1 MPHVKKEPARAWLNR
16 AFTALGD
23 PLGREVVEA
32 VRNSPGI
39 TVSELCEA
47 FPVSRFTI
55 MRQLN
60 ALEDAELLRRERD
73 GKTKR
78 IFLQRAG
85 FERLTTGWLQ
95 QMAETGE
102 D

>member
-1 MPHVKKEPARAWLNR
+1 MARRQANSDRPWLNR

-23 PLGREVVEA
+23 PLARDVLEA
-32 VRNSPGI
+32 VRKKPGA

-60 ALEDAELLRRERD
+60 ALEDAGLLRRERE

-78 IFLQRAG
+78 VFLQRDMFG
-85 FERLTTGWLQ
+85 RLADGWLRK
-95 QMAETGE
+95 MSS
-102 D
+102 